1 MCLHCATGVQPF
13 VPFATPLLRAH
24 GDVLELDALCK
35 QHALLSRQMAV
46 LGSDAPVNN
55 TSFTDAELPQVTQ
68 HAATSSLNSAMPSRY
83 YIHGTVFIQAVSK
96 LEHSIHSA
104 QAQLERISLV
114 AQRVCMSR

>member
-1 MCLHCATGVQPF
+1 LHCATGVQPF

-46 LGSDAPVNN
+46 LGSAAPVSN

-68 HAATSSLNSAMPSRY
+68 RAATSNANSAISSHY
-83 YIHGTVFIQAVSK
+83 YIHDNAFIQAVSK